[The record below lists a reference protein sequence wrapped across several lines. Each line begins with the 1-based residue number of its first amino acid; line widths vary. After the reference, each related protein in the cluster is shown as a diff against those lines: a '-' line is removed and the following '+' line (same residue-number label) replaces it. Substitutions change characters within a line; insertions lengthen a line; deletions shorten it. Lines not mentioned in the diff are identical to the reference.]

1 MENILDEIFKAYD
14 IRGKVGEQLNTEII
28 YEIGRAFS
36 DWLPENGPV
45 AVGYDMRPDS
55 KDFTEALIRG
65 IVGQGRDVWN
75 LGMIATDMI
84 YYAVGSN
91 SLAGG
96 AVVTASHNPG
106 EYNGIKLCREDAKPI
121 GENSGL
127 FEIKDNVKKKQFTK
141 VAKQGQVIN
150 KDITEGWIDF
160 VISFIEID
168 KLIPL
173 KLAVDAGNGMAGI
186 IFAELE
192 PFVPWEV
199 TEMYFEPDGTFPN
212 HEANPLKFETLK
224 DLVKQI
230 KENNLYGGIAF
241 DGDGDRAMLVDETGE
256 VLTGGVMSALLAEY
270 FLKKHKGANIIY
282 DARNSKVVPEVV
294 SENGG
299 VAHRVKVGHSN
310 IKEAM
315 REKNSPFG
323 GEASGHFY
331 FKDNW
336 YADSGLLV
344 AVIAI
349 FVSTVNKQK
358 LSEIRK
364 KYTRYE
370 TIPETNFVVKD
381 KDYVL
386 RRIKDTFENE
396 NIDELDGITV
406 TMNNGDWFNLRASNT
421 EPLIRLNAEAKKSA
435 DLENIVKQVTNIINS

>member
-230 KENNLYGGIAF
+230 KENNLYGGI
-241 DGDGDRAMLVDETGE
+241 RKGE
-256 VLTGGVMSALLAEY
+256 
-270 FLKKHKGANIIY
+270 
-282 DARNSKVVPEVV
+282 
-294 SENGG
+294 
-299 VAHRVKVGHSN
+299 
-310 IKEAM
+310 
-315 REKNSPFG
+315 
-323 GEASGHFY
+323 
-331 FKDNW
+331 
-336 YADSGLLV
+336 
-344 AVIAI
+344 
-349 FVSTVNKQK
+349 
-358 LSEIRK
+358 
-364 KYTRYE
+364 
-370 TIPETNFVVKD
+370 
-381 KDYVL
+381 
-386 RRIKDTFENE
+386 
-396 NIDELDGITV
+396 
-406 TMNNGDWFNLRASNT
+406 
-421 EPLIRLNAEAKKSA
+421 
-435 DLENIVKQVTNIINS
+435 QVH